1 MTDQEIIE
9 KLNKVAG
16 KVTDFFNSVNVIPES
31 YKKMKEQEQIDDD
44 EFFYRNL
51 WLNDKN
57 HKYKPNQNMMSFS
70 AEEIGKWRIPA
81 YVVGCSGRAKLFA
94 KYAQEEGLKNIFIV
108 PTVLISD
115 IGKKNMRGHQIIA
128 VEMSDGHL
136 QLVNPNKRSFGQGR
150 INEKFELGKDIDAL
164 NHGKP
169 EFRITVDKPLTP
181 EQHDEIDSPEKLQA
195 VYSMKKY
202 KFDSASKQIKNE
214 ISQINQN
221 INLADL
227 HQHD

>member
-16 KVTDFFNSVNVIPES
+16 KVTDFFNSVNIIPES
-31 YKKMKEQEQIDDD
+31 YRRVKEREQIEDD
-44 EFFYRNL
+44 EHFYRNL

-57 HKYKPNQNMMSFS
+57 HKYKPNQNMLSFTGK
-70 AEEIGKWRIPA
+70 EIDELRIPA

-94 KYAQEEGLKNIFIV
+94 YYAQKEGLNNIFIV
-108 PTVLISD
+108 PTVKISD
-115 IGKKNMRGHQIIA
+115 IGKKNMNGHQIIA

-136 QLVNPNKRSFGQGR
+136 QLVNPNKRSFSQGR

-164 NHGKP
+164 NRGEP
-169 EFRITVDKPLTP
+169 EFRITVEKPLTP
-181 EQHDEIDSPEKLQA
+181 KEHDEIDSPEKLQA

-202 KFDSASKQIKNE
+202 KFDSASKQIKKELAQQLQNTNL
-214 ISQINQN
+214 SNQYQN
-221 INLADL
+221 S
-227 HQHD
+227 